1 MLQVASL
8 AFVFCMPLGR
18 PFLYQRSVHQMPF
31 PQAIAHRLGNASPV
45 PEAHFRRNR
54 NIFLLVSQRLSALLV
69 NSVARTSRCDVI
81 LEC

>member
-54 NIFLLVSQRLSALLV
+54 KICLFISQRVLVLHV
-69 NSVARTSRCDVI
+69 NSVARTNRCAVI
-81 LEC
+81 LRS